1 VELWEY
7 HPALV
12 HFPIAFLIGAVLLD
26 LYAWRR
32 GDPASDRVATGLLL
46 AGVATAALAAAAGVL
61 AFYTGPAS
69 HTEESGKLIWWHIGA
84 AVTQFLLFAI
94 VAVVR
99 WRSQPAPQP
108 TWTRLV
114 GLIAAL
120 VLLFAGYEGGYI
132 VYHGGSGVEPNLLA
146 PELRERQEKKQSGSS
161 GQSRLETETEAA
173 AAIAKVCPLGGRAL
187 RMAASGTFSSTACE
201 QRL

>member
-1 VELWEY
+1 VEPWEY

-32 GDPASDRVATGLLL
+32 RDPASARVATGLLL
-46 AGVATAALAAAAGVL
+46 AGVTTAALTAAAGVL
-61 AFYTGPAS
+61 AFFTGPAS

-84 AVTQFLLFAI
+84 AVTQFLLFTI

-99 WRSQPAPQP
+99 WCVQPAPP
-108 TWTRLV
+108 PIWTRLI
-114 GLIAAL
+114 GLIAAG

-132 VYHGGSGVEPNLLA
+132 VYHGAAGIEPRLLA
-146 PELRERQEKKQSGSS
+146 PELWEKQEKKQVRPGGQGRSGEQHAS
-161 GQSRLETETEAA
+161 TPAA
-173 AAIAKVCPLGGRAL
+173 
-187 RMAASGTFSSTACE
+187 
-201 QRL
+201 